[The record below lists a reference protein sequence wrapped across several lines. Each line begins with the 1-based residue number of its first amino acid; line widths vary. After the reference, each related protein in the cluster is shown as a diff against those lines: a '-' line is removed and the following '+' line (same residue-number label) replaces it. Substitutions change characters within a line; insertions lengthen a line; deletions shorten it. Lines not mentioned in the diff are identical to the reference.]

1 MGLLML
7 SGSGM
12 RETKERVTVGKHT
25 EQSLLQA
32 ALPPAA
38 LQQATLQKVS
48 RLQVNILDQ
57 TKMFM
62 NRISP
67 LENGWLQ

>member
-48 RLQVNILDQ
+48 RLQVNI
-57 TKMFM
+57 
-62 NRISP
+62 S
-67 LENGWLQ
+67 

>member
-7 SGSGM
+7 SGM

-32 ALPPAA
+32 ALPQAA
-38 LQQATLQKVS
+38 LQKVN
-48 RLQVNILDQ
+48 RLQVNI
-57 TKMFM
+57 
-62 NRISP
+62 S
-67 LENGWLQ
+67 

>member
-7 SGSGM
+7 SGM

-25 EQSLLQA
+25 EQLLLQA

-38 LQQATLQKVS
+38 LPQGGRK
-48 RLQVNILDQ
+48 
-57 TKMFM
+57 
-62 NRISP
+62 
-67 LENGWLQ
+67 